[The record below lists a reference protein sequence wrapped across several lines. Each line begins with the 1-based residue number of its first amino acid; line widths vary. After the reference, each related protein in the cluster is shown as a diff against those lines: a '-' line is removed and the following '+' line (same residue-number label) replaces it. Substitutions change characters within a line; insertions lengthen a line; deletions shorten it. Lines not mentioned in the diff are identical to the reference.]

1 MSFFDKLRKTIKSA
15 VDISNQLATELT
27 SPVDKIREKYLPNI
41 QQIEKDFAN
50 VLAVKANILESIDKI
65 ISLKNDFKRTN
76 NGISEQFAI
85 LQKLIEYKRKLQ
97 IDNQNSN
104 LQTEKMINKF
114 NQDMDNIISKI

>member
-15 VDISNQLATELT
+15 VDISNQLSTELT

>member
-1 MSFFDKLRKTIKSA
+1 MNFFNKLRKTIKSA

-50 VLAVKANILESIDKI
+50 VLAVKVNILKSIDKI

>member
-104 LQTEKMINKF
+104 LQTEKMISKF